1 MDTLVLL
8 KRFVS
13 VAFALELVAWS
24 VPSAVAA
31 ATTTEVTFPPQ
42 LSSKLDSLYA
52 TAYDETIGRHVI
64 TQRDGTTY
72 VSTGD
77 IRAEWLRDASATVR
91 PYIGLSRHDTGVA
104 KSLRGVVER
113 QARYILIDP

>member
-1 MDTLVLL
+1 MDTLVWV

-13 VAFALELVAWS
+13 VAFVLELAAWS
-24 VPSAVAA
+24 APAPAA
-31 ATTTEVTFPPQ
+31 ETTSTVTFPPE
-42 LSSKLDSLYA
+42 LSSKLDTLYA
-52 TAYDETIGRHVI
+52 TAYDETIGKHVI

-91 PYIGLSRHDTGVA
+91 PYIGLSRTDTGV
-104 KSLRGVVER
+104 
-113 QARYILIDP
+113 

>member
-1 MDTLVLL
+1 MDTLTLL

-13 VAFALELVAWS
+13 VAFVLELVAWS
-24 VPSAVAA
+24 MPAPAA
-31 ATTTEVTFPPQ
+31 ETTTEVTFPPQ

-91 PYIGLSRHDTGVA
+91 PYIGQSRHDADIA
-104 KSLRGVVER
+104 K
-113 QARYILIDP
+113 